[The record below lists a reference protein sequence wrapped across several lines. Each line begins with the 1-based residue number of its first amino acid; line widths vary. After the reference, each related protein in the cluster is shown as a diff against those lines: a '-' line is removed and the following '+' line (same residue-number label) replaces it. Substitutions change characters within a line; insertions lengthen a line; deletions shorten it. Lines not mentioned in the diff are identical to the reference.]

1 VPVAACKEDEVEQT
15 EEPVEL
21 VERVCALDIGKATVM
36 ACVRVPHEDKP
47 GRRRQEVRE
56 YATLAR
62 GLGELADW
70 LRSQSV
76 QLVAMEA
83 TSSYWKPAFYLLE
96 AEGFTCWLLN
106 ARHVKNVPGRP
117 KTDKLDAV
125 WLAKVVER
133 GMCRPSLVHPKP
145 IRHLRDLCRYRR
157 SLVRERTREMQRV
170 EQLLEDAQ
178 IKLSSVISDLFGVS
192 GRHMLAALIAGQ
204 RDPKALAQLARGS
217 MRSKIAV
224 LEEALTGHSGDHH
237 GFLCQRM
244 LERIDAAT
252 ATIDQVTAEIDRL
265 IGPFAH
271 QVAQLDAICGV
282 GVVAAQELIAEIGVD
297 MDRFPSA
304 AHLVSW
310 AKFAPQPR
318 QSAGKSKTATT
329 GKGNPWLA
337 ATLGEIVAA
346 VARTDTFLG
355 ERYRRLVRRRGKH
368 RAIVAVG
375 NSVLTIVWHL
385 LADPQ
390 ADYHDLGPDF
400 YWSRVNQRRRERD
413 LVRQLEYLT
422 GKKVVL
428 QPPPEQPA
436 A

>member
-1 VPVAACKEDEVEQT
+1 VEQT

-21 VERVCALDIGKATVM
+21 VARVCALDIGKATVM
-36 ACVRVPHEDKP
+36 ACVRVPHEDNP

-56 YATLAR
+56 YATRVPAL
-62 GLGELADW
+62 LELADW
-70 LRSQSV
+70 LRCQSV

-106 ARHVKNVPGRP
+106 AKHVKNVPGRP
-117 KTDKLDAV
+117 KTDRLDAV

-145 IRHLRDLCRYRR
+145 IRQLRDLTRYRR
-157 SLVRERTREMQRV
+157 SLIRERTREKQRL

-192 GRHMLAALIAGQ
+192 GRQMLQALIAGQ
-204 RDPKALAQLARGS
+204 RNPKALAQLARAS
-217 MRSKIAV
+217 MRSKIAT
-224 LEEALTGHSGDHH
+224 LEEALTGHFDDHH
-237 GFLCQRM
+237 GFLCQLM

-252 ATIDQVTAEIDRL
+252 TKIDQVTAEIDRV
-265 IGPFAH
+265 IAPFAH
-271 QVAQLDAICGV
+271 QVAQLDAITGV
-282 GVVAAQELIAEIGVD
+282 GVVAAQELLAEIGVE
-297 MDRFPSA
+297 MGRFPTA

-310 AKFAPQPR
+310 AKFAPIDH
-318 QSAGKSKTATT
+318 QSAGTKKRGTT
-329 GKGNPWLA
+329 GRGNPWLA

-346 VARTDTFLG
+346 LARTDTFLG
-355 ERYRRLVRRRGKH
+355 ERYRRLARRRGKH

-390 ADYHDLGPDF
+390 AHYQDLGPDF
-400 YWSRVNQRRRERD
+400 SKINQRRRERD
-413 LVRQLEYLT
+413 LVRQLEHLT
-422 GKKVVL
+422 GKKVIL
-428 QPPPEQPA
+428 QPRPEQPA

>member
-1 VPVAACKEDEVEQT
+1 LLPGKEERVEQT

-21 VERVCALDIGKATVM
+21 VARVCALDIGKATVM
-36 ACVRVPHEDKP
+36 ACLRVPHEDHP

-56 YATLAR
+56 YATRVPAL
-62 GLGELADW
+62 LELADW

-83 TSSYWKPAFYLLE
+83 TSSYWKPLFYLLE

-106 ARHVKNVPGRP
+106 AKHVKNVPGRP

-145 IRHLRDLCRYRR
+145 IRQLRDLCRYRR
-157 SLVRERTREMQRV
+157 SLTRERTREKQRL

-178 IKLSSVISDLFGVS
+178 IKLSSVISDIFGVS
-192 GRHMLAALIAGQ
+192 GRQMLAALMAGQ
-204 RDPKALAQLARGS
+204 RDPKALAQLAHGS
-217 MRSKIAV
+217 MRSKIV
-224 LEEALTGHSGDHH
+224 VVEEALTGHFDDHH
-237 GFLCQRM
+237 GLLCQLM
-244 LERIDAAT
+244 LQRIDAVT

-271 QVAQLDAICGV
+271 QVAQLDAIIGV
-282 GVVAAQELIAEIGVD
+282 GVVAAQELIAEVGVE
-297 MDRFPSA
+297 MGRFPSA

-310 AKFAPQPR
+310 AKFAPIDR
-318 QSAGKSKTATT
+318 QSAATKKRGAT
-329 GKGNPWLA
+329 GRGNPWLA
-337 ATLGEIVAA
+337 ATVGEIVAA
-346 VARTDTFLG
+346 AARTDTFLG

-390 ADYHDLGPDF
+390 AHYQDLGPDF
-400 YWSRVNQRRRERD
+400 YWSKVNQRRRERD
-413 LVRQLEYLT
+413 LVRQLERLT
-422 GKKVVL
+422 GKQVIL
-428 QPPPEQPA
+428 QPRPDQPA